1 MIRAIEMS
9 RDDMEEIINN
19 IPDHLKEKLKSI
31 IQEATQPDTGIGVV
45 KQFVDQYDDDNV
57 LDGIL
62 SFTCASIIKSITT
75 IGMKLSKKHQKRGKS
90 GLTGS
95 EMGQVVISCLR
106 NEADNIE
113 KALVK
118 HDEECPHH
126 CSTH

>member
-1 MIRAIEMS
+1 MMRAIEMS
-9 RDDMEEIINN
+9 REDMEEIINN
-19 IPDHLKEKLKSI
+19 IPDHLKAKLKNI
-31 IQEATQPDTGIGVV
+31 IEEVTKPDTGINVV
-45 KQFVDQYDDDNV
+45 KQFVEQYEDDNH
-57 LDGIL
+57 LDGII
-62 SFTCASIIKSITT
+62 SFTCASIIKSIST
-75 IGMKLSKKHQKRGKS
+75 IGMKLSKKHRKEGKN

-95 EMGQVVISCLR
+95 VMAQVVISCLR